1 MDIKNQAKK
10 EDVSNINSCIGCS
23 KDLVK
28 EKPDKSDK
36 LIKKKKQQCIYKAKR
51 TKINEPKRYY

>member
-10 EDVSNINSCIGCS
+10 EDVSNINSCIGYS

-28 EKPDKSDK
+28 ENPDKSDK
-36 LIKKKKQQCIYKAKR
+36 LIKKKSNNVFIKLKELR
-51 TKINEPKRYY
+51 